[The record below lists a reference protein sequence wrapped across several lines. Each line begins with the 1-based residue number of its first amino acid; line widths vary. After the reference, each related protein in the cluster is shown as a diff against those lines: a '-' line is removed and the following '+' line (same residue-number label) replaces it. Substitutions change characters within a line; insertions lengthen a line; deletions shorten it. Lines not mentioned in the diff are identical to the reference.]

1 MKVGEK
7 LHIGR
12 RVARR
17 AGIFTHRVAT
27 APFATIATLRA
38 KAPERLLI
46 APQDLRTTDA
56 TIASE
61 IYSGYFAL
69 AGKVVDLRG
78 LSPFEAAA
86 PSRNWARALAGFGW
100 LRHLRAAD
108 TALARANARA
118 LVTDFLA
125 RNEKPDRSP
134 AWEAG
139 VAARRTLSFSIAITD
154 HSRQRRSRLLP
165 PLHAGADASA
175 IFLERQIA
183 ARLVSGE
190 DRLFAAISL
199 AELALC
205 AQVSASFQRRST
217 RLLATEL
224 GRQIYPDGGHINRN
238 ADTLIRLLLDLL
250 PLRQVYAARAVAPP
264 PELLTR
270 STGWYRCCGSCVMA
284 MARSRSSTA

>member
-1 MKVGEK
+1 MNVGEK

-17 AGIFTHRVAT
+17 AGLFTRRGAT
-27 APFATIATLRA
+27 APFAMLAILRA

-69 AGKVVDLRG
+69 AGKVVNLRG
-78 LSPFEAAA
+78 LSPFEAVA
-86 PSRNWARALAGFGW
+86 PSQNWARALAGFGW

-118 LVTDFLA
+118 LVSDFLA

-134 AWEAG
+134 AWETG
-139 VAARRTLSFSIAITD
+139 VVVRRTLSFLSQSPIILENAD
-154 HSRQRRSRLLP
+154 RAFYP

-175 IFLERQIA
+175 IF
-183 ARLVSGE
+183 S
-190 DRLFAAISL
+190 
-199 AELALC
+199 
-205 AQVSASFQRRST
+205 
-217 RLLATEL
+217 
-224 GRQIYPDGGHINRN
+224 
-238 ADTLIRLLLDLL
+238 
-250 PLRQVYAARAVAPP
+250 
-264 PELLTR
+264 
-270 STGWYRCCGSCVMA
+270 
-284 MARSRSSTA
+284 